1 VTPEQ
6 VAAAVKDQDTA
17 LGGGWM
23 LSQQARPVGKELG
36 TGSWGLYMIGRAGVL
51 GDVDPAVVVAA
62 LGFFPEERVRYGW
75 ERARAAVDLQV
86 GHERYIG
93 VMRQWARDH
102 VRGAD
107 GLDRLGELLE
117 RVVAAAP
124 SAGLPIFAGWAALP
138 LPDDPAERVVQLS
151 MALREH
157 RGGCHL
163 IAVTAHGLTPLE
175 AVLAGGGPGN
185 AEFFGWPEPYP
196 DVTDKKALRDDA
208 EILTDR
214 LAARA
219 WRALDEAESAECVGL
234 VRSAA
239 AHTLAAVAAATA
251 G

>member
-6 VAAAVKDQDTA
+6 VAAAAKDPISA

-51 GDVDPAVVVAA
+51 GDVDPAVVTAA
-62 LGFFPEERVRYGW
+62 LGFFPDERVRYGW
-75 ERARAAVDLQV
+75 ERARAAVDLRV
-86 GHERYIG
+86 GHERYVE

-107 GLDRLGELLE
+107 GLDRLGALLST
-117 RVVAAAP
+117 VVGAAP
-124 SAGLPIFAGWAALP
+124 AAGLPIFAGWAALP
-138 LPDDPAERVVQLS
+138 LPDDPAERVVQLA
-151 MALREH
+151 MALREY

-163 IAVTAHGLTPLE
+163 IAVIAHGLTPLE

-196 DVTDKKALRDDA
+196 DVTDKKPLRDDA

-219 WRALDEAESAECVGL
+219 WGALDEGESAECVAL
-234 VRSAA
+234 VRSVADHALASIAA
-239 AHTLAAVAAATA
+239 I
-251 G
+251 